1 MYGDYSVY
9 GDSIS
14 MDSSSLLGG
23 ALLASF
29 GTMMLISSAVGLV
42 MLISMWK
49 VFKKAGKPGWASII
63 PIYNIYTMIQ
73 IAKLPTY
80 YLLLFMIPIANI
92 YAMFKIYIELAHKFN
107 KSTGFGVGLIF
118 LSVIFFPMLAFGDAT
133 YEDSIIETNN
143 NVPNNNTNNVVNN
156 IQNNVNN
163 NLNNN
168 LNNVNNTVVEQKPV
182 QNTFIQNDT
191 PAMQQQPTV
200 TTSSLEIP
208 KTEEI
213 KPEVQNEPTTT
224 VTEYQFVS
232 NQIDVP
238 NSEPIK
244 DINNNQQ

>member
-1 MYGDYSVY
+1 
-9 GDSIS
+9 
-14 MDSSSLLGG
+14 
-23 ALLASF
+23 
-29 GTMMLISSAVGLV
+29 

-156 IQNNVNN
+156 
-163 NLNNN
+163 N

-191 PAMQQQPTV
+191 PVMQQQQTI

-208 KTEEI
+208 EAEEM
-213 KPEVQNEPTTT
+213 KPEIQSEPVTT
-224 VTEYQFVS
+224 VTENKFVS
-232 NQIDVP
+232 NQINIP
-238 NSEPIK
+238 NSEPVN

>member
-14 MDSSSLLGG
+14 MDSSNLLGG

-156 IQNNVNN
+156 
-163 NLNNN
+163 N

-191 PAMQQQPTV
+191 PVMQQQPTT

-208 KTEEI
+208 EAEEM
-213 KPEVQNEPTTT
+213 KPEIQSEPVTT
-224 VTEYQFVS
+224 VTENKFVS
-232 NQIDVP
+232 NQINIP
-238 NSEPIK
+238 NSEPVN

>member
-14 MDSSSLLGG
+14 MDSSNLLGG

-80 YLLLFMIPIANI
+80 YLLLFIIPIANI

-156 IQNNVNN
+156 
-163 NLNNN
+163 N

-191 PAMQQQPTV
+191 PVMQQQPTT

-208 KTEEI
+208 EAEEM
-213 KPEVQNEPTTT
+213 KPEIQSEPVTT
-224 VTEYQFVS
+224 VTENKFVS
-232 NQIDVP
+232 NQINIP
-238 NSEPIK
+238 NSEPVN

>member
-29 GTMMLISSAVGLV
+29 GTMILISSAVGLV

-156 IQNNVNN
+156 
-163 NLNNN
+163 N

-191 PAMQQQPTV
+191 PVMQQQTI

-208 KTEEI
+208 EAEEM
-213 KPEVQNEPTTT
+213 KPEIQSEPVTT
-224 VTEYQFVS
+224 VTENKFVS
-232 NQIDVP
+232 NQINIP
-238 NSEPIK
+238 NSEPVN

>member
-143 NVPNNNTNNVVNN
+143 NVPNNTNNVV
-156 IQNNVNN
+156 
-163 NLNNN
+163 NNN

-191 PAMQQQPTV
+191 PVMQQQQTI

-208 KTEEI
+208 EAEEM
-213 KPEVQNEPTTT
+213 KPEIQSEPVTT
-224 VTEYQFVS
+224 VTENKFVS
-232 NQIDVP
+232 NQINIP
-238 NSEPIK
+238 NSEPVN

>member
-156 IQNNVNN
+156 
-163 NLNNN
+163 N

-191 PAMQQQPTV
+191 PVMQQQQTI

-208 KTEEI
+208 EAEEM
-213 KPEVQNEPTTT
+213 KPEIQSEPVTT
-224 VTEYQFVS
+224 VTENKFVS

>member
-9 GDSIS
+9 EDSIS

-156 IQNNVNN
+156 
-163 NLNNN
+163 N

-191 PAMQQQPTV
+191 PVMQQQTI

-208 KTEEI
+208 EAEEM
-213 KPEVQNEPTTT
+213 KPEIQSEPVTT
-224 VTEYQFVS
+224 VTENKFVS
-232 NQIDVP
+232 NQINIP

>member
-156 IQNNVNN
+156 
-163 NLNNN
+163 N

-191 PAMQQQPTV
+191 PVMQQQPTV

-224 VTEYQFVS
+224 VTEHQFVS
-232 NQIDVP
+232 NQINIP
-238 NSEPIK
+238 NSEPVN

>member
-92 YAMFKIYIELAHKFN
+92 YAMFKIYIELAYKFN

-191 PAMQQQPTV
+191 PVMQQQTI

-208 KTEEI
+208 EAEEM
-213 KPEVQNEPTTT
+213 KPEIQSEPVTT
-224 VTEYQFVS
+224 VTENKFVS
-232 NQIDVP
+232 NQINIP
-238 NSEPIK
+238 NSEPVN

>member
-80 YLLLFMIPIANI
+80 YLLLFIIPIANI

-156 IQNNVNN
+156 
-163 NLNNN
+163 N

-191 PAMQQQPTV
+191 PVMQQQPTV

-224 VTEYQFVS
+224 VTEHQFVS

>member
-1 MYGDYSVY
+1 M
-9 GDSIS
+9 S
-14 MDSSSLLGG
+14 MDYYESFFEGYVATLGMG
-23 ALLASF
+23 SYIFSF
-29 GTMMLISSAVGLV
+29 TVYVFEVICL
-42 MLISMWK
+42 WK
-49 VFKKAGKPGWASII
+49 VFEKAGKPGWASII

-156 IQNNVNN
+156 
-163 NLNNN
+163 N

-191 PAMQQQPTV
+191 PVMQQQQTI

-208 KTEEI
+208 EAEEM
-213 KPEVQNEPTTT
+213 KPEIQSEPVTT
-224 VTEYQFVS
+224 VTENKFVS
-232 NQIDVP
+232 NQINIA
-238 NSEPIK
+238 NSEPVN

>member
-156 IQNNVNN
+156 
-163 NLNNN
+163 N

-224 VTEYQFVS
+224 VTEHQFVS

-238 NSEPIK
+238 NSEPVN

>member
-156 IQNNVNN
+156 
-163 NLNNN
+163 N

-191 PAMQQQPTV
+191 PVMQQQQTI

-208 KTEEI
+208 EAEEM
-213 KPEVQNEPTTT
+213 KPEIQSEPVTT
-224 VTEYQFVS
+224 VTENKFVS
-232 NQIDVP
+232 NQINIP
-238 NSEPIK
+238 NSEPVN

>member
-14 MDSSSLLGG
+14 MDSSNLLGG

-49 VFKKAGKPGWASII
+49 IFKKAGKPGWASII
-63 PIYNIYTMIQ
+63 PIYNIYVMIQ

-80 YLLLFMIPIANI
+80 YLLLFIIPIANI

-156 IQNNVNN
+156 
-163 NLNNN
+163 N
-168 LNNVNNTVVEQKPV
+168 LNNVNNTVVEQKSV

-191 PAMQQQPTV
+191 PVMQQQPT
-200 TTSSLEIP
+200 TTTNSLEIP
-208 KTEEI
+208 ETEEM
-213 KPEVQNEPTTT
+213 KPEIQSEPVTT
-224 VTEYQFVS
+224 VTENKFVS
-232 NQIDVP
+232 NQINIP
-238 NSEPIK
+238 NSEPVN

>member
-80 YLLLFMIPIANI
+80 YLLLFIIPIANI
-92 YAMFKIYIELAHKFN
+92 YAIFKIYIELAHKFN

-156 IQNNVNN
+156 
-163 NLNNN
+163 N

-208 KTEEI
+208 KTEER

-224 VTEYQFVS
+224 VTEHQFVS
-232 NQIDVP
+232 NQINIP
-238 NSEPIK
+238 NSEPVN

>member
-80 YLLLFMIPIANI
+80 YLLLFIIPIANI

-156 IQNNVNN
+156 
-163 NLNNN
+163 N

-191 PAMQQQPTV
+191 PVMQQQQAI

-208 KTEEI
+208 EAEEM
-213 KPEVQNEPTTT
+213 KPEIQSEPVTT
-224 VTEYQFVS
+224 VTENKFVS
-232 NQIDVP
+232 NQINIP
-238 NSEPIK
+238 NSEPVN

>member
-14 MDSSSLLGG
+14 MDSSNLLGG

-80 YLLLFMIPIANI
+80 YLLLFIIPIANI

-118 LSVIFFPMLAFGDAT
+118 LNVIFFPMLAFGDAT

-156 IQNNVNN
+156 
-163 NLNNN
+163 N

-191 PAMQQQPTV
+191 PVMQQQPTT

-208 KTEEI
+208 EAEEM
-213 KPEVQNEPTTT
+213 KPEIQSEPVTT
-224 VTEYQFVS
+224 VTENKFVS
-232 NQIDVP
+232 NQINIP
-238 NSEPIK
+238 NSEPVN

>member
-156 IQNNVNN
+156 
-163 NLNNN
+163 N

-191 PAMQQQPTV
+191 PVMQQQQTI

-208 KTEEI
+208 EAEEM
-213 KPEVQNEPTTT
+213 KPEIQSEPVTT
-224 VTEYQFVS
+224 VTENKFVS
-232 NQIDVP
+232 NQINIP
-238 NSEPIK
+238 NSEPIN
-244 DINNNQQ
+244 DINNKQQ

>member
-156 IQNNVNN
+156 
-163 NLNNN
+163 N

-191 PAMQQQPTV
+191 PVMQQQPTV

-224 VTEYQFVS
+224 VTEHQFVS

>member
-92 YAMFKIYIELAHKFN
+92 YAIFKIYIELAHKFN

-156 IQNNVNN
+156 
-163 NLNNN
+163 N

-191 PAMQQQPTV
+191 PVMQQQQTI

-208 KTEEI
+208 EAEEM
-213 KPEVQNEPTTT
+213 KPEIQSEPVTT
-224 VTEYQFVS
+224 VTENKFVS
-232 NQIDVP
+232 NQINIP
-238 NSEPIK
+238 NSEPVN

>member
-156 IQNNVNN
+156 
-163 NLNNN
+163 N

-191 PAMQQQPTV
+191 PVMQQQTI

-208 KTEEI
+208 EAEEM
-213 KPEVQNEPTTT
+213 KPEIQSEPVTT
-224 VTEYQFVS
+224 VTENKFVS
-232 NQIDVP
+232 NQINIP
-238 NSEPIK
+238 NSEPVN

>member
-80 YLLLFMIPIANI
+80 YLLLFIIPIANI

-156 IQNNVNN
+156 
-163 NLNNN
+163 N

-191 PAMQQQPTV
+191 PVMQQQPTV

-224 VTEYQFVS
+224 VTEHQFVS

-238 NSEPIK
+238 NSEPVN

>member
-14 MDSSSLLGG
+14 MDSSNLLGG

-49 VFKKAGKPGWASII
+49 IFKKAGKPGWASII

-80 YLLLFMIPIANI
+80 YLLLFIIPIANI

-156 IQNNVNN
+156 
-163 NLNNN
+163 N

-191 PAMQQQPTV
+191 PVMQQQPTT

-208 KTEEI
+208 ETEEM
-213 KPEVQNEPTTT
+213 KPEIQSEPVTT
-224 VTEYQFVS
+224 VTENKFVS
-232 NQIDVP
+232 NQINIP
-238 NSEPIK
+238 NSEPVN

>member
-156 IQNNVNN
+156 
-163 NLNNN
+163 N

-191 PAMQQQPTV
+191 PVMQQQQTI

-208 KTEEI
+208 ETEEM
-213 KPEVQNEPTTT
+213 KPEIQSEPVTT
-224 VTEYQFVS
+224 VTENKFVS
-232 NQIDVP
+232 NQINIP
-238 NSEPIK
+238 NSEPVN

>member
-80 YLLLFMIPIANI
+80 YLLLFIIPIANI
-92 YAMFKIYIELAHKFN
+92 YAIFKIYIELAHKFN

-191 PAMQQQPTV
+191 PVMQQQTI

-208 KTEEI
+208 EAEEM
-213 KPEVQNEPTTT
+213 KPEIQSEPVTT
-224 VTEYQFVS
+224 VTENKFVS
-232 NQIDVP
+232 NQINIP
-238 NSEPIK
+238 NSEPVN

>member
-156 IQNNVNN
+156 
-163 NLNNN
+163 N
-168 LNNVNNTVVEQKPV
+168 LNNVNNTVVEQKTV

-191 PAMQQQPTV
+191 PVMQQQTI

-208 KTEEI
+208 EAEEM
-213 KPEVQNEPTTT
+213 KPEIQSEPVTT
-224 VTEYQFVS
+224 VTENKFVS
-232 NQIDVP
+232 NQINIP
-238 NSEPIK
+238 NSEPVN

>member
-80 YLLLFMIPIANI
+80 YLLLFIIPIANI

-156 IQNNVNN
+156 
-163 NLNNN
+163 N

-191 PAMQQQPTV
+191 PVMQQQQTI

-208 KTEEI
+208 EAEEM
-213 KPEVQNEPTTT
+213 KPEIQSEPVTT
-224 VTEYQFVS
+224 VTENKFVS
-232 NQIDVP
+232 NQINIP
-238 NSEPIK
+238 NSEPVN

>member
-80 YLLLFMIPIANI
+80 YLLLFIIPIANI
-92 YAMFKIYIELAHKFN
+92 YAIFKIYIELAHKFN

-156 IQNNVNN
+156 
-163 NLNNN
+163 N

-191 PAMQQQPTV
+191 PVMQQQQTI

-208 KTEEI
+208 EAEEM
-213 KPEVQNEPTTT
+213 KPEIQSEPVTT
-224 VTEYQFVS
+224 VTENKFVS
-232 NQIDVP
+232 NQINIP
-238 NSEPIK
+238 NSEPVN

>member
-156 IQNNVNN
+156 
-163 NLNNN
+163 N

-224 VTEYQFVS
+224 VTEHQFVS

>member
-80 YLLLFMIPIANI
+80 YLLLFIIPIANI
-92 YAMFKIYIELAHKFN
+92 YAIFKIYIELAHKFN

-143 NVPNNNTNNVVNN
+143 NVPNNNTNNVV
-156 IQNNVNN
+156 
-163 NLNNN
+163 NNN

-224 VTEYQFVS
+224 VTEHQFVS

>member
-156 IQNNVNN
+156 
-163 NLNNN
+163 N

-191 PAMQQQPTV
+191 PVMQQQPTV

-224 VTEYQFVS
+224 VTEHQFVS

-238 NSEPIK
+238 NSEPVN

>member
-14 MDSSSLLGG
+14 MDSSNLLGG

-80 YLLLFMIPIANI
+80 YLLLFIIPIANI

-156 IQNNVNN
+156 
-163 NLNNN
+163 N

-191 PAMQQQPTV
+191 PVMQQQPTI

-208 KTEEI
+208 EAEEM
-213 KPEVQNEPTTT
+213 KPEIQSEPVTT
-224 VTEYQFVS
+224 VTENKFVS
-232 NQIDVP
+232 NQINIP
-238 NSEPIK
+238 NSEPVN

>member
-80 YLLLFMIPIANI
+80 YLLLFIIPIANI
-92 YAMFKIYIELAHKFN
+92 YAIFKIYIELAHKFN
-107 KSTGFGVGLIF
+107 KSTGFGVGLIV

-156 IQNNVNN
+156 
-163 NLNNN
+163 N

-191 PAMQQQPTV
+191 PVMQQQQTI

-208 KTEEI
+208 EAEEM
-213 KPEVQNEPTTT
+213 KPEIQSEPVTT
-224 VTEYQFVS
+224 VTENKFVS
-232 NQIDVP
+232 NQINIP
-238 NSEPIK
+238 NSEPVN

>member
-80 YLLLFMIPIANI
+80 YLLLFIIPIANI
-92 YAMFKIYIELAHKFN
+92 YAIFKIYIELAHKFN

-156 IQNNVNN
+156 
-163 NLNNN
+163 N

-208 KTEEI
+208 EAEEM
-213 KPEVQNEPTTT
+213 KPEIQSEPVTT
-224 VTEYQFVS
+224 VTENKFVS
-232 NQIDVP
+232 NQINIP
-238 NSEPIK
+238 NSEPVN

>member
-156 IQNNVNN
+156 
-163 NLNNN
+163 N

-191 PAMQQQPTV
+191 PVMQQQPTV

-213 KPEVQNEPTTT
+213 KPEVQNEPTTI
-224 VTEYQFVS
+224 VTEHQFVS